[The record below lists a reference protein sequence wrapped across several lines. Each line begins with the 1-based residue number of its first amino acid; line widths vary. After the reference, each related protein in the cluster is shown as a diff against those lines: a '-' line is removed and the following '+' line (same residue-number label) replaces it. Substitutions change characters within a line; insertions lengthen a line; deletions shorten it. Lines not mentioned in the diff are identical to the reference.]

1 MGALARR
8 VGASGERW
16 CVMASGAA
24 IAVDT
29 GGWASAKVAVQEHD
43 GGQALVAVEAIEA
56 GEPVLRLS
64 RVFVAERG
72 RYTIQIDEG
81 RHQAG
86 TGEADDFM
94 NHSCAP
100 NVRIDVEALEAVAL
114 RSIAAGELVTF
125 HYLTTEWEM
134 AEPFTCRCGAPG
146 CLGTLR
152 GFRHL
157 GPAARRALAPLL
169 SPFLRARLERGDG
182 DER

>member
-1 MGALARR
+1 
-8 VGASGERW
+8 
-16 CVMASGAA
+16 MANGAA
-24 IAVDT
+24 MAVES

-43 GGQALVAVEAIEA
+43 GGRALVAVAAIDA
-56 GEPVLRLS
+56 GERVLGLS

-72 RYTIQIDEG
+72 RYTIQLDEA

-100 NVRIDVEALEAVAL
+100 NVRLDVEALEAVAL
-114 RSIAAGELVTF
+114 RPIAAGELVTF

-134 AEPFTCRCGAPG
+134 AEPFACRCGAPG

-152 GFRHL
+152 GFRYL

-169 SPFLRARLERGDG
+169 SPFLRGHLERGDG
-182 DER
+182 DAG